1 MSIIS
6 VLQMAIG
13 KIRKQFIEGENL
25 MFRSKLQ
32 VISVREALINNEL
45 VKVLKW
51 LRQNPRNGNKMTGP
65 FHRMRIGPNGQKNQM
80 TLDKWL
86 DR

>member
-45 VKVLKW
+45 VKVLK
-51 LRQNPRNGNKMTGP
+51 
-65 FHRMRIGPNGQKNQM
+65 
-80 TLDKWL
+80 
-86 DR
+86 